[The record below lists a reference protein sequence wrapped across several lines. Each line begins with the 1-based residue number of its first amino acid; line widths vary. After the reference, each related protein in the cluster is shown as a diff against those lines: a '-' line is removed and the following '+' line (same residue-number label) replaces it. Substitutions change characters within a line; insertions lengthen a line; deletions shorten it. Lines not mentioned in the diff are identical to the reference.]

1 VFAAVLWMP
10 EEGLEPPTRGLCEAS
25 AKKARAEGK
34 EVRRVEVER
43 WTAQPTGSQ
52 AVEVATK
59 AEAVRLADEC
69 RAPGSTGAA
78 APIASCRSS
87 LAVIA
92 PSPRIPCERRG
103 PARGP

>member
-34 EVRRVEVER
+34 GVRRVEVER

-59 AEAVRLADEC
+59 AEAVRLADEM
-69 RAPGSTGAA
+69 PGTWKH
-78 APIASCRSS
+78 R
-87 LAVIA
+87 
-92 PSPRIPCERRG
+92 RRG
-103 PARGP
+103 AYRVVPLIARSDRAFAADPVRTSWSRP